1 MIKNLFT
8 YIITLLLFINDG
20 FAQTKPQEITET
32 LADTTMPIIKEAKEI
47 IDEIIET
54 KALPQKD
61 KIQYFSKLT
70 RYGFKN
76 LFPTYSY
83 NSSMPYSSQVTPQAE
98 SFMQDYLRV
107 HGRQLTG
114 MKSWC
119 MPYFNLI
126 DNIFTQY
133 GLPKELKYLAAA

>member
-1 MIKNLFT
+1 
-8 YIITLLLFINDG
+8 
-20 FAQTKPQEITET
+20 
-32 LADTTMPIIKEAKEI
+32 MPVILEEQEI

-54 KALPQKD
+54 KAVPRKD
-61 KIQYFSKLT
+61 KVQYFSKLT

-83 NSSMPYSSQVTPQAE
+83 NSSMPYSTQVNPQAE
-98 SFMQDYLRV
+98 SYMQDYLRV
-107 HGRQLTG
+107 HTRQLTG
-114 MKSWC
+114 MKAWC

-133 GLPKELKYLAAA
+133 GSSKELKHFIESN